1 MKKKQFYIII
11 LVLAAGSGAWFAYKH
26 FFSKEPEVIAAQQV
40 SVQSYSPNS
49 CWIYH
54 EYVYRVDF
62 SEQSLSPFFFIM
74 NSDGSFSP
82 TLADSSGNHIYGNGF
97 IIDSTGT
104 CVTNE
109 KITKPWK
116 LTEEDQV
123 PLKELVDAWL
133 ELKENIFNK
142 DYHISG
148 QTVALFVVLND
159 PKDFIEYS
167 TSAPVPGQQD
177 YSIIYP
183 LQKTVFKGI
192 KYDFGFSAGIVPEN
206 STVLQILKT
215 TFNEDDP
222 QKTLV
227 KTSIDSIQVTWPAEV
242 YFENIK
248 VLAGD
253 EFFNDGSFVFDVQG
267 KLLGNLYYE
276 NKKWKL
282 MPISSFIQNP
292 PAYNETEI
300 REKWEYDVNTH
311 AWKRIQKTGNVA
323 ETITSGETYKPGPLE
338 STIKVYPSPT
348 PK

>member
-1 MKKKQFYIII
+1 M
-11 LVLAAGSGAWFAYKH
+11 
-26 FFSKEPEVIAAQQV
+26 
-40 SVQSYSPNS
+40 
-49 CWIYH
+49 
-54 EYVYRVDF
+54 
-62 SEQSLSPFFFIM
+62 
-74 NSDGSFSP
+74 
-82 TLADSSGNHIYGNGF
+82 
-97 IIDSTGT
+97 
-104 CVTNE
+104 
-109 KITKPWK
+109 
-116 LTEEDQV
+116 
-123 PLKELVDAWL
+123 
-133 ELKENIFNK
+133 
-142 DYHISG
+142 
-148 QTVALFVVLND
+148 
-159 PKDFIEYS
+159 
-167 TSAPVPGQQD
+167 
-177 YSIIYP
+177 
-183 LQKTVFKGI
+183 
-192 KYDFGFSAGIVPEN
+192 
-206 STVLQILKT
+206 
-215 TFNEDDP
+215 
-222 QKTLV
+222 V
-227 KTSIDSIQVTWPAEV
+227 KTSIDSIQVTWPVEV